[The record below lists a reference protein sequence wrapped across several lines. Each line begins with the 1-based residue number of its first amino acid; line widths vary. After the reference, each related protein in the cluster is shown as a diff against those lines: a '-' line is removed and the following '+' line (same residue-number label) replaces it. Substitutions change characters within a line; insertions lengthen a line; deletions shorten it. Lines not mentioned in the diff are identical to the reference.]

1 MQRTAVNPW
10 NWSQA
15 LGYNQGEIIQD
26 VKRQLICSGQ
36 TSADDKGNP
45 QHLEDM
51 RMQMDLALNNLDA
64 VLKNAEMTLT
74 NISKLSIFTT
84 DVDETMKNFDIL
96 GAKFGQ
102 VGATPTMTL
111 VEVMRLAVPGLMFEV
126 EAIAFD

>member
-36 TSADDKGNP
+36 TSVDDKGNP

-64 VLKNAEMTLT
+64 VLKNAEMSLT

-102 VGATPTMTL
+102 VGASPTMTL
-111 VEVMRLAVPGLMFEV
+111 VEVTRLAVPGLMFEV

>member
-36 TSADDKGNP
+36 TSVDDKGNP

-96 GAKFGQ
+96 GVKFGQ

-111 VEVMRLAVPGLMFEV
+111 VEVTRLAVPGLMFEV

>member
-15 LGYNQGEIIQD
+15 LGYNQGEIVQD
-26 VKRQLICSGQ
+26 IKRQLICSGQ
-36 TSADDKGNP
+36 TSVDDKGNP
-45 QHLEDM
+45 QHPEDM

-102 VGATPTMTL
+102 IGVTPTMTL
-111 VEVMRLAVPGLMFEV
+111 VEVTRLAVPGLMFEV

>member
-36 TSADDKGNP
+36 TSVDDKGNP
-45 QHLEDM
+45 QYLENM
-51 RMQMDLALNNLDA
+51 RMQMDLALSNLDA
-64 VLKNAEMTLT
+64 VLNNAEMTLT

-111 VEVMRLAVPGLMFEV
+111 VEVTRLAVPGLMFEV

>member
-36 TSADDKGNP
+36 TSVDDKGNP

-111 VEVMRLAVPGLMFEV
+111 VEVMRLVVPGLMFEV